1 MRRLSVLLI
10 IAILAGIAGGCRYA
24 IVEGDPVRA
33 MGLSAM
39 AEGSDLFNVDSPD
52 VSYLDDEP
60 VNMTPPPPSG
70 SPSPSVTPTE
80 TPAPTPDPTRMP
92 KVKVTPSPT
101 PTEAPYE
108 EVIIGLH
115 SRDEEGENKVRKA
128 QERLQELGY
137 LDTEPDGVF
146 GSRTLK
152 ALKRFQQD
160 QGIEETGVL
169 DADTRSALY
178 PQPEVTTAPE
188 DVLFAEGSNGHD
200 IRLIHNKLRL
210 YGFSCRPASS
220 QFVEDTA
227 EEIMEFQSY
236 AVKYYG
242 TEFDDPAYREA
253 LPQED
258 GLVSTS
264 IFMPEVTETPTASP
278 APSPTPEATR
288 SEDIFGIPD
297 MPVLEPEAT
306 LKPFHAT
313 DGVVSENLY
322 YYLLSDRFP
331 VYRETAQRGDAGDEV
346 KRIQRRLRILDYYY
360 NDITGEFDNFTDAA
374 LKGFQKVNGLQETG
388 IADPETQRLLFSDG
402 ARGAEQV
409 EQPYYIKVSLDEQ
422 RVYVYRWVDG
432 DYNQLIKTMI
442 CSSGLGGSTPRGI
455 FVSPGHRDSRWHYF
469 VEFNCWA
476 QYAFVITGNILFHS
490 VIYSDKSESSLR
502 YSTLS
507 NLGHKASHGC
517 VRLRVED
524 ARWIYEHCGAG
535 QVIEVY

>member
-1 MRRLSVLLI
+1 MKRLSVLLI

-39 AEGSDLFNVDSPD
+39 AEGGDLFNVESPD
-52 VSYLDDEP
+52 VSFLDDEP

-70 SPSPSVTPTE
+70 SPSPTASPTD
-80 TPAPTPDPTRMP
+80 TPALTPDPTKMP

-137 LDTEPDGVF
+137 LETEPDGVF

-152 ALKRFQQD
+152 ALKRFQRD
-160 QGIEETGVL
+160 QGIEESGVL
-169 DADTRSALY
+169 DAETRSALY

-188 DVLFAEGSNGHD
+188 DVLFAEGANGHD
-200 IRLIHNKLRL
+200 IRLIHNRLRL

-220 QFVEDTA
+220 QYVEETA
-227 EEIMEFQSY
+227 EEIMDFQSY

-242 TEFDDPAYREA
+242 TEFDDPSYREA
-253 LPQED
+253 LPRED

-278 APSPTPEATR
+278 TPSPTPEM
-288 SEDIFGIPD
+288 SESVDVFGIPE
-297 MPVLEPEAT
+297 MPVLEPEIT
-306 LKPFHAT
+306 LKPYHAT

-322 YYLLSDRFP
+322 YYLVSDRFP
-331 VYRETAQRGDAGDEV
+331 VYRETVQRGDVNDEV

-360 NDITGEFDNFTDAA
+360 NDITGEFDTFTDEA
-374 LKGFQKVNGLQETG
+374 LKGFQKVNGLQQTG
-388 IADPETQRLLFSDG
+388 IADPETQNLLFSDE

-432 DYNQLIKTMI
+432 DYSQLIKTMI